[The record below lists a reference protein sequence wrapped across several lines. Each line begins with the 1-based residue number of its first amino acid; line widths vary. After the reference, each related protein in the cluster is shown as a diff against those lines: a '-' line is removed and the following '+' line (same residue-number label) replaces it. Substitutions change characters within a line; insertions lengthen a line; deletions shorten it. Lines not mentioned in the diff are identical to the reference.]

1 VEILILVAI
10 AIGIALFMA
19 HRAKTKDDKPTLPT
33 EVTDYRPIVT
43 GGGSPVEPVQ
53 IVNPIPNP
61 SYDDAVIRAMM
72 GSLTPEQL
80 ASRTSG
86 SSDGNNAVS
95 RVLDWHNTGV
105 WARIEGPSDV
115 ARTVSITPDKGWK
128 GLIEVFISQ
137 VPSGLGSVSRVKFS
151 VVGSLGVI
159 IASDGWQNSA
169 GTGCRFTHDDSPCT
183 LVLTFES
190 PGALSVNVLHTP

>member
-1 VEILILVAI
+1 MEALIVLAVIAVA
-10 AIGIALFMA
+10 AALFMA
-19 HRAKTKDDKPTLPT
+19 HRAKSSEDKPGLPT
-33 EVTDYRPIVT
+33 EATDLRPVDNK
-43 GGGSPVEPVQ
+43 PPEVDKPP
-53 IVNPIPNP
+53 IVNPIHNP
-61 SYDDAVIRAMM
+61 SYDDAVIRAML

-80 ASRTSG
+80 ASRASG
-86 SSDGNNAVS
+86 SSAGNNAVS
-95 RVLDWHNTGV
+95 RVLDWHNTGQ
-105 WARIEGPSDV
+105 WARVEGPADV

-151 VVGSLGVI
+151 VVGAIGVI
-159 IASDGWQNSA
+159 LASDGWQNTA
-169 GTGCRFTHDDSPCT
+169 GTGCRFTHDDTPCT